1 MNYILLFLPII
12 LGYLTNFFCN
22 YSMLEYKNQNK
33 IIPKW
38 IFFIIWPVLYLL
50 IGYLWSK
57 NSNIEFWLI
66 LILNILLC
74 CWLIFNNCIKNSIIS
89 LIILILT
96 ILLVLIIFL
105 LFKSNIDK
113 LLILPL
119 LVWLIIVIIIQNI
132 K

>member
-22 YSMLEYKNQNK
+22 YSMLDYKNQNK

-38 IFFIIWPVLYLL
+38 VFIIIWPILYLL

-57 NSNIEFWLI
+57 NTGIDFWLI

-74 CWLIFNNCIKNSIIS
+74 FWLIFNNCIKNSIIS

-96 ILLVLIIFL
+96 IFLVFIIFI
-105 LFKSNIDK
+105 LFKSNIDR
-113 LLILPL
+113 LFILPL
-119 LVWLIIVIIIQNI
+119 LIWLIIAITIQNI